1 MDRTLHDGDPVEV
14 GMSPERIERV
24 RGLCA
29 AWVEQGLTP
38 TKSPIDSSTTR
49 GDRWAVSIP

>member
-29 AWVEQGLTP
+29 A
-38 TKSPIDSSTTR
+38 
-49 GDRWAVSIP
+49 